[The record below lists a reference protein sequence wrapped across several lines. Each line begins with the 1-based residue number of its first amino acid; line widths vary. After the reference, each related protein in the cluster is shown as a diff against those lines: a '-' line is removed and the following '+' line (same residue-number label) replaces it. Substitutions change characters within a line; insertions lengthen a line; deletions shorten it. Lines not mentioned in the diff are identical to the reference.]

1 MNKENK
7 VIDSFAKVLSRGLVT
22 CGAGCL
28 AATMI
33 AVTARLILWLF

>member
-1 MNKENK
+1 MSNENK
-7 VIDSFAKVLSRGLVT
+7 VIDPFAKVLSRGLVM
-22 CGAGCL
+22 CCAGCL